1 MMSFVETKFTGSFSI
16 SIGGF
21 AHFSGNDCCIA
32 KAVGRIGFYDVHL
45 LATEPEIIDDRY
57 TGNVRGV
64 PCFQHG
70 KVEKLGDW
78 LKANNVDL
86 EDSCFYSDSHND
98 LPLLK
103 QVARPVAVD
112 PDDILH
118 QHAVAH
124 DWRIMS
130 LRN

>member
-1 MMSFVETKFTGSFSI
+1 MTLSI
-16 SIGGF
+16 YHNPRCSKSRQTLQLVRDQG
-21 AHFSGNDCCIA
+21 
-32 KAVGRIGFYDVHL
+32 
-45 LATEPEIIDDRY
+45 TEPEIIDDRY